1 MIVDRSGT
9 SEGAPDGL
17 ETIRTRAD
25 SGVLYATFDAP
36 PLNLIGPELVRDLV
50 ELIRVLEEPSEFRA
64 VVFDSADPDFFMP
77 HVDLTKVAEYT
88 AEAAKAGGPGDAS
101 LGMLFQRLSRLPVVT
116 IGKLRGRA
124 RGAGSEFL
132 LACDVRFAS
141 REHAVLGQPEVGFG
155 ASPGAGGVQR
165 LARLMGA
172 GRALEVLLGAD
183 DYDAELA
190 ERYGWINRAVPDA
203 ELDAVV
209 DRFAHRVARFPADAV
224 VATKATVVHATAP
237 SDDELRAAAV
247 VFQHFVREGAV
258 GRRTAL
264 LMERGLQTRGRTELD
279 LGEALAALPP
289 DDGAHDEG
297 A

>member
-1 MIVDRSGT
+1 MPA
-9 SEGAPDGL
+9 EL
-17 ETIRTRAD
+17 ETIRTRTD
-25 SGVLYATFDAP
+25 GGVLFATFDAP
-36 PLNLIGPELVRDLV
+36 PLNLIGPEVVRDLV
-50 ELIRVLEEPSEFRA
+50 ALVAALETPAEIRA
-64 VVFDSADPDFFMP
+64 VVFDSADPDFFLP

-101 LGMLFQRLSRLPVVT
+101 LGMLLQRFSRLPVVT

-155 ASPGAGGVQR
+155 APPGAGGVQR

-183 DYDAELA
+183 DFTADLA

-209 DRFAHRVARFPADAV
+209 ARFAYRVAGFPAEGIAAAKAAV
-224 VATKATVVHATAP
+224 ARVTAP
-237 SDDELRAAAV
+237 GDDEIRAAAA
-247 VFQHFVREGAV
+247 VFQQLVRSEAL
-258 GRRTAL
+258 RHRTGL
-264 LMERGLQTRGRTELD
+264 LFERGLQTRGETELH
-279 LGEALAALPP
+279 LGEAIAALPRAEQNSP
-289 DDGAHDEG
+289 AS
-297 A
+297 